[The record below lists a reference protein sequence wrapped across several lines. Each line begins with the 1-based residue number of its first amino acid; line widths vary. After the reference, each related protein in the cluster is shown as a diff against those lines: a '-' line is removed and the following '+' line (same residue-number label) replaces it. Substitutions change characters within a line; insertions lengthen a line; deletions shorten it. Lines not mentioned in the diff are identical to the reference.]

1 MPARPVRPA
10 SFLDKR
16 AVAVDHAATVTATRI
31 IRGFELQ
38 AVGVFVLLGLY
49 VWRTS
54 RRAGVLTPLGA
65 LFVGGI
71 AVALVGDPIA
81 NWGLT
86 ALYSDEFHLLP
97 RAMGW
102 GLSPAQS
109 WACVFAYPWCF
120 PMLAY
125 VGRWVATRLGLASP
139 VAGFVA
145 GGLFGCANFVASV
158 PLTFVPNQVIVYQ
171 QAPPWPLTL
180 AAGTPGQIQLLDV
193 LGITVFVGMLTAL
206 LMPAP
211 GASRFERWL
220 PSGSLGRAGFG
231 SALLVGLVLL
241 AFSPALAVRAAG
253 LDTEVAY
260 RKSPFPTVP
269 LYGQVEAYPKD
280 VVDNYMLACTRN
292 ASERDCRC
300 TIDEIRRRM
309 TIDEYRA
316 MEARITRREV
326 PPEMLAAAEAC
337 RR

>member
-1 MPARPVRPA
+1 M
-10 SFLDKR
+10 
-16 AVAVDHAATVTATRI
+16 TAEQI
-31 IRGFELQ
+31 IRGFELE
-38 AVGVFVLLGLY
+38 ALIVFVLLGAY
-49 VWRTS
+49 IVVRS

-86 ALYSDEFHLLP
+86 ALYSDQFHLLP
-97 RAMGW
+97 RWMGW

-125 VGRWVATRLGLASP
+125 FGRWSARKLGWTSALG
-139 VAGFVA
+139 GFVC
-145 GGLFGCANFVASV
+145 GGIFGCLNFVVSV
-158 PLTFVPNQVIVYQ
+158 PLTFVPNEVIVYQ

-180 AAGTPGQIQLLDV
+180 GAGTPAQVQLLDV
-193 LGITVFVGMLTAL
+193 LGITVFVGCLAAL

-220 PSGSLGRAGFG
+220 PAGSLARAGFG
-231 SALLVGLVLL
+231 SALLVGLFLL
-241 AFSPALAVRAAG
+241 AFFPTLVVRGLG

-260 RKSPFPTVP
+260 RKSPFATVP
-269 LYGQVEAYPKD
+269 LYGQVEAYPSD
-280 VVDNYMLACTRN
+280 VVENYLAACKQRGD
-292 ASERDCRC
+292 ARACRC
-300 TIDEIRRRM
+300 TMDAIRRRF

-316 MEARITRREV
+316 MEARIRKGDV
-326 PPEMLAAAEAC
+326 PREMLAVVDDC
-337 RR
+337 RY